1 MSHEGEMD
9 SSLSLEQLS
18 ILISILKGR
27 GLTVALANGG
37 FDLLHVG
44 HIRYLREAAKTADIL
59 VVALNSDASL
69 RKLKGP
75 GRPLLSQKER
85 AMMINA
91 VENVDYV
98 TVFDEPTVEN
108 VLRTLTPHV
117 HCKGGDYTPD
127 TVPERDVVKS
137 FGGRIAIV
145 GGDKVRS
152 TSWVIRDLERPR

>member
-1 MSHEGEMD
+1 MSRESEID
-9 SSLSLEQLS
+9 STLSLEHLA
-18 ILISILKGR
+18 ILISMLKQK

-37 FDLLHVG
+37 FDLLHIG
-44 HIRYLREAAKTADIL
+44 HVRYLREAAKTADIL

-75 GRPLLSQKER
+75 GRPILSQKER
-85 AMMINA
+85 ALMISA

-98 TVFDEPTVEN
+98 TVFDELTVEN

-127 TVPERDVVKS
+127 TVPERDVVKRY
-137 FGGRIAIV
+137 GGRIAIV

-152 TSWVIRDLERPR
+152 TSWVIRDLECRS

>member
-85 AMMINA
+85 AMMISA

-98 TVFDEPTVEN
+98 TVFDESTVEN

-127 TVPERDVVKS
+127 TVPECDVVKS
-137 FGGRIAIV
+137 YGGRIAIV

>member
-44 HIRYLREAAKTADIL
+44 HVRYLREAAKTADVL

>member
-152 TSWVIRDLERPR
+152 TSWVIRDLERQR

>member
-85 AMMINA
+85 AMMISA

-98 TVFDEPTVEN
+98 TVFDESTVEN